1 MKKGIKMLVGP
12 RKVGQ
17 TTIFKRLML
26 HINPNQDLVDFISLG
41 QNAQLNQGETIDK
54 LIK

>member
-1 MKKGIKMLVGP
+1 MLVGP

-17 TTIFKRLML
+17 TTIFKSLML
-26 HINPNQDLVDFISLG
+26 HINPKRGLVDFNSLG
-41 QNAQLNQGETIDK
+41 QNAQLNQGKTSGK